1 MNRLTQFALVRHNL
15 GRKAGRTGFLVF
27 LVGLFSF
34 TLYCG
39 TVTAD
44 RIAGGTRVMA
54 ERLGADAL
62 FVPYGYS
69 NKVQSSLLRGEPS
82 SFYMDSAL
90 AGELRARK
98 GVEKVTTQLFIAT
111 LNAACCTL
119 PVQLIGIDPETDF
132 VVKPWMIASLNRPLG
147 EHEVVVGKKISGK
160 VGENIQL
167 FGREFTIAARLDAT
181 GMGFDT
187 SVFMDMNRARTLLLL
202 SELGPHLNLPEEMNR
217 NTFVSSVLVKL
228 SPSLNLRDTVNAIL
242 EEHAIKYN
250 LDFVM
255 VAGMISDIAAK
266 LQIFSGFFH
275 IFSATLWGMALI
287 VLGLVFS
294 SIIQERK
301 KEFGLLRVIGASR
314 SALAGIVAKEALL
327 VSSLGAAC
335 GVFCG
340 ALLLA
345 LFRTYIEATLEL
357 PSISP
362 GLPSLL
368 GTAAGV
374 FLLGALTG
382 PLGCLPAIHT
392 LGRTDAYLAMREEA

>member
-1 MNRLTQFALVRHNL
+1 
-15 GRKAGRTGFLVF
+15 
-27 LVGLFSF
+27 
-34 TLYCG
+34 
-39 TVTAD
+39 
-44 RIAGGTRVMA
+44 
-54 ERLGADAL
+54 
-62 FVPYGYS
+62 
-69 NKVQSSLLRGEPS
+69 
-82 SFYMDSAL
+82 
-90 AGELRARK
+90 
-98 GVEKVTTQLFIAT
+98 
-111 LNAACCTL
+111 
-119 PVQLIGIDPETDF
+119 
-132 VVKPWMIASLNRPLG
+132 
-147 EHEVVVGKKISGK
+147 
-160 VGENIQL
+160 
-167 FGREFTIAARLDAT
+167 
-181 GMGFDT
+181 MGFDT

-287 VLGLVFS
+287 VLALVFS